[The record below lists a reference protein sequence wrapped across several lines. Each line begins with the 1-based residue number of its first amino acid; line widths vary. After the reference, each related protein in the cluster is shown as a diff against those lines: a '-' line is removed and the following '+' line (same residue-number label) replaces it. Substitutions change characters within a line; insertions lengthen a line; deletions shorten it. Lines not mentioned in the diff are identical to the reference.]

1 MVTFL
6 TWFPPLQHPQ
16 PPVFPPPPS
25 SPPKSVPAS
34 GVDEDISLLP
44 WKGSAE
50 LTLRQLMPQSQ
61 LQWLSPLA
69 GELTRGEG

>member
-1 MVTFL
+1 MRFL
-6 TWFPPLQHPQ
+6 TWFPPLQHLQ

-25 SPPKSVPAS
+25 SPLKSVPAS

-50 LTLRQLMPQSQ
+50 LTLHPLMPLSQ
-61 LQWLSPLA
+61 LRWLNPSE
-69 GELTRGEG
+69 GELRRGEG